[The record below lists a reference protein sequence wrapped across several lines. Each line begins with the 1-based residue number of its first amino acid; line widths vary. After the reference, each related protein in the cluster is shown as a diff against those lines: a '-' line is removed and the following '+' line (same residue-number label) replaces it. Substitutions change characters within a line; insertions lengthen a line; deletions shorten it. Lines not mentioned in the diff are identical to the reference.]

1 MDKKSFYVN
10 LFLLSS
16 VLVISVASPL
26 YGTTDSTMTNSTSIN
41 SSTSNLGDITTEV
54 FTDSNFSGNST
65 AINENVP
72 LLEDPFQDSISS
84 MIFSEGEGNSSGYMI
99 EICEHKSY
107 AGNCMI
113 LGPGEHDIETL
124 DWLHDQISSIRYL
137 TPQTVELKNM
147 SIGEIFNGSS

>member
-1 MDKKSFYVN
+1 MDKKSSCAN
-10 LFLLSS
+10 LFLLSG
-16 VLVISVASPL
+16 LFVISVVGSL
-26 YGTTDSTMTNSTSIN
+26 SGTVYPTMTNSTSTN
-41 SSTSNLGDITTEV
+41 SSTANLGDITTEV

-65 AINENVP
+65 SINENVP

-84 MIFSEGEGNSSGYMI
+84 MIFSEEEGNSSGYMM

-113 LGPGEHDIETL
+113 LGPGEHDIQTL

-137 TPQTVELKNM
+137 TPQTVELKNI
-147 SIGEIFNGSS
+147 SAGEIFNGSS

>member
-1 MDKKSFYVN
+1 MDKKSYYVN

-26 YGTTDSTMTNSTSIN
+26 YGTAYSTMTNSTSTN

-84 MIFSEGEGNSSGYMI
+84 MIFSEGDGNSSGYMI

-147 SIGEIFNGSS
+147 SVGEIFNGSS

>member
-1 MDKKSFYVN
+1 MDKKSSCTN
-10 LFLLSS
+10 LFLLSGL
-16 VLVISVASPL
+16 LVISVASSL
-26 YGTTDSTMTNSTSIN
+26 SGTAYPTMTNSTSIN
-41 SSTSNLGDITTEV
+41 SSTANLGNITTEA

-65 AINENVP
+65 VINENVP

-84 MIFSEGEGNSSGYMI
+84 MIFSEEEGNSSGYMI

-113 LGPGEHDIETL
+113 LGPGEHDIQTL

-137 TPQTVELKNM
+137 TPQTVELKNI
-147 SIGEIFNGSS
+147 SAGEIFNGSS

>member
-1 MDKKSFYVN
+1 MDKKSSCTN
-10 LFLLSS
+10 LFLLSGL
-16 VLVISVASPL
+16 LVISVASSL
-26 YGTTDSTMTNSTSIN
+26 SGTAYPTMTNFTSTN
-41 SSTSNLGDITTEV
+41 SSTANLGDITTEV

-84 MIFSEGEGNSSGYMI
+84 MIFSEEEGNSSGYMI

-113 LGPGEHDIETL
+113 LGPGEHDIQTL

-137 TPQTVELKNM
+137 TPQTVELKNI
-147 SIGEIFNGSS
+147 SAGEIFNGSS

>member
-1 MDKKSFYVN
+1 MDKKSSCAN
-10 LFLLSS
+10 LFLLSG
-16 VLVISVASPL
+16 LFVISVVGSL
-26 YGTTDSTMTNSTSIN
+26 SGTAYPTMTNSTSTN
-41 SSTSNLGDITTEV
+41 SSTANLGDITTEV

-65 AINENVP
+65 SINENVP

-84 MIFSEGEGNSSGYMI
+84 MIFSEEEGNSSGYMM

-113 LGPGEHDIETL
+113 LGPGEHDIQTL

-137 TPQTVELKNM
+137 TPQTVELKNI
-147 SIGEIFNGSS
+147 SAGEIFNGSS

>member
-1 MDKKSFYVN
+1 MDKKSSGAN
-10 LFLLSS
+10 LFMLYG
-16 VLVISVASPL
+16 VLVISVASSL
-26 YGTTDSTMTNSTSIN
+26 FGTAYSTMANSTSTN
-41 SSTSNLGDITTEV
+41 SSTANLEEFTTEV

-65 AINENVP
+65 TINENMP

-84 MIFSEGEGNSSGYMI
+84 MIFSEESGNSSGYMI

-113 LGPGEHDIETL
+113 LGPGEHDIQTL

-137 TPQTVELKNM
+137 TPQTFELKNI
-147 SIGEIFNGSS
+147 SAGELFNGSS